1 MFRREVARQ
10 LRPLFPIAA
19 LLGLLLLKGMLG
31 F

>member
-1 MFRREVARQ
+1 MTRQ

-19 LLGLLLLKGMLG
+19 LLAALTLRGYLG